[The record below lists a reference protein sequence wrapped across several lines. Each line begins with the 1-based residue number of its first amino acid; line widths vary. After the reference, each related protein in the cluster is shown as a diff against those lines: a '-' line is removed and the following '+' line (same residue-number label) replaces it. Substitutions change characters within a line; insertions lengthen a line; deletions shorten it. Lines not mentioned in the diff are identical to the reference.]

1 MKEDVDVEETEG
13 VVVIEGVVEVV
24 VVVVVEGAAA
34 SNVERRV
41 TCLGN
46 VIREEVRAVTSV
58 GRRDTSAENV
68 PWVGQTNA
76 SIAKRKVTFRESAQN
91 LKFQEVGAVV
101 EIEVAGVDVGV
112 GEEVQVEEVDALSVE
127 KRAICREN
135 VLQEGV
141 VEAEIPSVIIVKRW
155 VTCRESVQNLLIEGV
170 EVEEAG
176 VEGEVVTEEGEGVEG
191 VVVGAEASV
200 GVRIRG
206 KILID
211 GFI

>member
-1 MKEDVDVEETEG
+1 MDGVETEG
-13 VVVIEGVVEVV
+13 VVEGA
-24 VVVVVEGAAA
+24 VVVVVEGVAA

-41 TCLGN
+41 TCLWN
-46 VIREEVRAVTSV
+46 VIRVEVRAVTSV

-112 GEEVQVEEVDALSVE
+112 VEEGQVEEVDALSVE

-176 VEGEVVTEEGEGVEG
+176 GGRS
-191 VVVGAEASV
+191 ARFLSPASSF
-200 GVRIRG
+200 G
-206 KILID
+206 
-211 GFI
+211 